1 MEGNPSCP
9 EYGAR
14 HASCSFL
21 DKDDRNYKCAEL
33 RKRGECPLE
42 GEKK

>member
-1 MEGNPSCP
+1 MECNPSCP

-14 HASCSFL
+14 HASCSLL
-21 DKDDRNYKCAEL
+21 DKYDRMYKCDEL
-33 RKRGECPLE
+33 RNRGECPLE